1 MMMGLLLAAALAP
14 TDAALGAATVLNP
27 RVPIRV
33 RRILNVESGLNDG
46 LATPVVLFAIAE
58 IAGQE
63 GLGPVRTIGDA
74 AADLAIGGAA
84 GAAVGAAGA
93 ALLTWSRRHRTSTA
107 PSRAL
112 AVMFLPLLAFGVAA
126 GLSGNGYVAAFVCGT
141 VFAGGAVWLGEEES
155 ALRLTEAL
163 SDPLAYAVWLVFGF
177 AASSLVWDGIG
188 PREVGFAVLSLTV
201 LRMAPVAL
209 VMIGTGMRLRTL
221 AFLGWFGPRGLV
233 TVVFAVLALE
243 SLAPDEELAVV
254 LTTITLTV
262 LLSVIAHGLTA
273 PPLARAYGQWIAAQ
287 PPGPETE
294 GGSLEPRTRG
304 VRLMTPQP
312 WERPMTGPSAQRVGP
327 TRPVSR
333 GTQVARQRLALL
345 VKVAATTGDFSPRL
359 AGAVGA
365 ATAEEVQILSDLVDR
380 GLSIPALVSF
390 LQGAHLMIGDVAL
403 YERWIFPSSRPRL
416 SSHHRSVDKARY
428 PDYGYEGPLV
438 REALHGRTTTGTWV
452 QLERSRA
459 MFRPGRL
466 PTWTDLVHLR
476 DYVIYRVT
484 GRNVGP
490 WGLSARVDTRPM
502 VLRPASATTGLGCG
516 LRPRGLRPAPC
527 GNPATRT
534 RSVSGR
540 TR

>member
-1 MMMGLLLAAALAP
+1 MVGHQSGIWDATRVSSAGVPTAGDVPGITTRELVAILVFGGLVVVFATFAGTLRRHLVSAPLAFVAAGAALGLLTASDGANGLVGMRLVAEVTLALVLFHDAAQVRPRQIERDRGVIARLLLLGLPLSILLGLVAAHLVFPGLSVMMALLLAAALAP

-27 RVPIRV
+27 RVPVRV
-33 RRILNVESGLNDG
+33 RRMLNVESGLNDG
-46 LATPVVLFAIAE
+46 LATPVVLFAIAA

-74 AADLAIGGAA
+74 AADLAIGAAA

-188 PREVGFAVLSLTV
+188 PREVGFAILSLTV
-201 LRMAPVAL
+201 LRMAPVAV

-304 VRLMTPQP
+304 VRLMTPN
-312 WERPMTGPSAQRVGP
+312 
-327 TRPVSR
+327 
-333 GTQVARQRLALL
+333 
-345 VKVAATTGDFSPRL
+345 
-359 AGAVGA
+359 
-365 ATAEEVQILSDLVDR
+365 
-380 GLSIPALVSF
+380 
-390 LQGAHLMIGDVAL
+390 
-403 YERWIFPSSRPRL
+403 
-416 SSHHRSVDKARY
+416 
-428 PDYGYEGPLV
+428 
-438 REALHGRTTTGTWV
+438 
-452 QLERSRA
+452 
-459 MFRPGRL
+459 PG
-466 PTWTDLVHLR
+466 
-476 DYVIYRVT
+476 
-484 GRNVGP
+484 
-490 WGLSARVDTRPM
+490 
-502 VLRPASATTGLGCG
+502 
-516 LRPRGLRPAPC
+516 
-527 GNPATRT
+527 
-534 RSVSGR
+534 SGQ
-540 TR
+540 